1 MRTSPHIIDKI
12 APWECFVFGSN
23 LAGIHGAG
31 AAKLALGWGAK
42 HGYGIGQCGNT
53 FAIPTKDASIVTMPL
68 DAIRPYV
75 SRFYLWAQSSP
86 EWTYLV
92 TEIGC
97 GLAGYQPK
105 DIAPLFGKRFLE
117 LGNVHLPERFIQHL

>member
-1 MRTSPHIIDKI
+1 MTSPSNITNL
-12 APWECFVFGSN
+12 APWQCFVFGSN

-31 AAKLALGWGAK
+31 AARTALGWGAV
-42 HGYGIGQCGNT
+42 IGQGVGHFGNT
-53 FAIPTKDASIVTMPL
+53 YAIPTKNEYIQTMPTE
-68 DAIRPYV
+68 DIRPYV
-75 SRFYLWAQSSP
+75 DDFFDYARTHHQ
-86 EWTYLV
+86 WTFLV